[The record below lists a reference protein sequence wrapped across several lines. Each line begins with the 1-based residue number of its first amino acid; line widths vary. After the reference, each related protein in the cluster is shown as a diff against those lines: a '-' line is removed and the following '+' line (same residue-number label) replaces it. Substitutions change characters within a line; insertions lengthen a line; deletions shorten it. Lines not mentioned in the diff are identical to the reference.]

1 MNAIVGP
8 TRAPRAARHD
18 ALAAILP
25 AEARAR
31 MALILTEDDFATLRH
46 LAEKGTGANTLRA
59 IASDLNYL
67 ETWSHAA
74 LGHALPWPATEA
86 LALKFIAHHLYDEDQ
101 HERDPTHGMPKDVRA
116 LLLQDGCLKKDGPHA
131 PATVRRRVALWSTV
145 HRWKGLEAPFG
156 LPSVRHA
163 MRLAVRA
170 NPRPRGRK
178 SAKAVTITEAAR
190 QNVPLQEAMAQS
202 RHRSVQQAANYYN
215 GAEMERG
222 RAARLG

>member
-1 MNAIVGP
+1 MKEVVGP

-86 LALKFIAHHLYDEDQ
+86 LALKFIAHHLYDEDE
-101 HERDPTHGMPKDVRA
+101 HERDPTHGMPEGRA
-116 LLLQDGCLKKDGPHA
+116 RPA
-131 PATVRRRVALWSTV
+131 PTGRLPEEGWPARAGDRAPPPGAVVNDPS
-145 HRWKGLEAPFG
+145 LEGAR
-156 LPSVRHA
+156 S
-163 MRLAVRA
+163 AVRA
-170 NPRPRGRK
+170 AQRAPRDAAGR
-178 SAKAVTITEAAR
+178 AR
-190 QNVPLQEAMAQS
+190 QSTSAGPQERQG
-202 RHRSVQQAANYYN
+202 RHQ
-215 GAEMERG
+215 G
-222 RAARLG
+222 RA